1 MAGSE
6 AEYDYTRSGK
16 PTREMLETQMADL
29 EGGTRAFAFT
39 SGMAALSV
47 AMRLVPAGGHIVTGM
62 SLAAL
67 MFALALDLRLT

>member
-6 AEYDYTRSGK
+6 AEYDYTRSGN

-62 SLAAL
+62 SLAART
-67 MFALALDLRLT
+67 FCTCA